1 MENMNLHKYLQF
13 DNNISK
19 LLPNKSLPQQKLR
32 KPKNSSKTSEN
43 TLKILKLSFMSK
55 VYKYLPLISTSII
68 QPRVPKK
75 LTSTSPKTS
84 KKCSKTSETI
94 QQIPKLIS
102 ASKVF
107 MCHNNLTSS
116 SGTIFLKKLARTLP
130 SMKALE

>member
-13 DNNISK
+13 NNNISK
-19 LLPNKSLPQQKLR
+19 LLPNR
-32 KPKNSSKTSEN
+32 KPKNSSKTSET

-55 VYKYLPLISTSII
+55 VYTYLPLISTSII

-75 LTSTSPKTS
+75 LTSTSPKTP
-84 KKCSKTSETI
+84 KKSSKTSESI

-107 MCHNNLTSS
+107 MCHNNLASS
-116 SGTIFLKKLARTLP
+116 SGTIFLKNLHESYHP
-130 SMKALE
+130 